1 MPVKLKSENQKL
13 SEEIEKLLRDLEI
26 LNKKIYFLEEQI
38 QESKYVNTDDLFDC
52 SKKNCSQ
59 VLSCD
64 EAYYKLEQCNMTQL
78 DRNKNGIPCES
89 ICK

>member
-1 MPVKLKSENQKL
+1 MDSERLKGKNL
-13 SEEIEKLLRDLEI
+13 SLIGDKTLLEYSI
-26 LNKKIYFLEEQI
+26 LYA

-64 EAYYKLEQCNMTQL
+64 EAYYKLEQCDMTQL